1 MNRKNKFRQQK
12 NKTKNEFY
20 KNKKVTEIDKIGVNK
35 ILVSKEELCGK
46 IPQMTGYVRTCDNNL
61 NFFFKIRD
69 KQLLKKNDQIW
80 KRTKR
85 LLKKVLTAYLFMVMM
100 KNT

>member
-35 ILVSKEELCGK
+35 ILVSKEELCG
-46 IPQMTGYVRTCDNNL
+46 TNN
-61 NFFFKIRD
+61 
-69 KQLLKKNDQIW
+69 
-80 KRTKR
+80 
-85 LLKKVLTAYLFMVMM
+85 
-100 KNT
+100 

>member
-1 MNRKNKFRQQK
+1 
-12 NKTKNEFY
+12 
-20 KNKKVTEIDKIGVNK
+20 
-35 ILVSKEELCGK
+35 
-46 IPQMTGYVRTCDNNL
+46 MTGYVRTCDNNL
-61 NFFFKIRD
+61 IFFFKIRD

-85 LLKKVLTAYLFMVMM
+85 LLKKALTAYLFMVMM